1 MMQKIFP
8 LILTIFFCL
17 QLPAQPPANKAAGL
31 MPFAAG
37 NPKKWGYKNASGNI
51 VITPQYSKA
60 LAFIQGFALVNTGGE
75 EDELG
80 FIKGGKWGMINPSG
94 KMVIAARYD
103 MLHPFIN
110 GMALFNTGGE
120 YEMIED
126 IADTVT
132 HSGLGGKWGYLDL
145 SGKEKIPARYDL
157 AFDFSDGLAMVNTGG
172 NAAGC
177 LLGNCGGLFGYID
190 KGGKEV
196 IALQFQSAT
205 GFANGKAGV
214 KKNGREY
221 IIDKKGNE
229 IKHTAA
235 GNIPPPVQQVTGNSA
250 SPAAMPESHPATIL
264 KPIAVPVGGLF
275 PYKAANNKYGFR
287 DSKRTII
294 LQPQFDIANE
304 FQENGL
310 ARVGIG
316 DISTIQYGFINRMGQ
331 DVIPLQY
338 SGASGFS
345 EGLAN
350 VNLGQKTGYI
360 NSTGKIIIPFIYDNG
375 WSFREGLAA
384 VEQNGKWGFISKTGR
399 TALPFLYNNAESFQ
413 EGLALVMINDKY
425 GFINKSGKQVIPPKY
440 MYAYQFYEGLAA
452 VNLDGQKAKYGIS
465 GGKWG
470 FIDTAGNVM
479 IPFRY
484 DNAISFSE
492 GLADVSLNGKKGY
505 IDKAGNTVLPFIY
518 TSTGAFKNGRAY
530 VTVSGKGMYI
540 DKTGKETGAYKR
552 VFFSNGDYEGEVA
565 KDGLTP
571 QGKGKMSWL
580 NGTTYEGEFANG
592 LMHGKGKFIQNGSVY
607 EGTFV
612 NGKFTNAGKVSNNI
626 STGNTA
632 SVTIPANSTA
642 AVPEPFETIFRNAF
656 NQAPDAAGRGR
667 ALATIIDNLHGS
679 AYTEADKTR
688 YISARFKEVY
698 QMDFESAF
706 QGLMKTNPGATTFF
720 MSKVMPTLP
729 PEYKKAINQR
739 ARGIVDDYLK
749 KNQKQP

>member
-1 MMQKIFP
+1 MQKIFP
-8 LILTIFFCL
+8 FVLAILFSI
-17 QLPAQPPANKAAGL
+17 QLPAQPPANRLTGL
-31 MPFAAG
+31 TPFATG

-51 VITPQYSKA
+51 VVTAQYSRA
-60 LAFIQGFALVNTGGE
+60 LTFIQGFALVNTGGE
-75 EDELG
+75 EDETGL
-80 FIKGGKWGMINPSG
+80 IKGGKWGMIDPSG
-94 KMVIAARYD
+94 KLVIPARYD
-103 MLHPFIN
+103 MLHPFVD
-110 GMALFNTGGE
+110 GMALFNIGGE

-126 IADTVT
+126 IADMVT

-157 AFDFSDGLAMVNTGG
+157 AFDFSDGLGMVNTGG

-177 LLGNCGGLFGYID
+177 LLGNCGGVFGYID
-190 KGGKEV
+190 KAGKEV
-196 IALQFQSAT
+196 IPLQFQSAAA
-205 GFANGKAGV
+205 FADGKAGV
-214 KKNGREY
+214 KKNGRKY

-229 IKHTAA
+229 I
-235 GNIPPPVQQVTGNSA
+235 
-250 SPAAMPESHPATIL
+250 PESHPAAIL
-264 KPIAVPVGGLF
+264 KPVAVPVGGLF

-287 DSKRTII
+287 DSKRTVI

-310 ARVGIG
+310 AKVGIG
-316 DISTIQYGFINRMGQ
+316 DISTIYYGFINRMGLAA
-331 DVIPLQY
+331 IPLQY

-350 VNLGQKTGYI
+350 MNLGQKTGYI
-360 NSTGKIIIPFIYDNG
+360 DSTGKVIIPFIYDNG

-384 VEQNGKWGFISKTGR
+384 VEQNGKWGFISKTGK
-399 TALPFLYNNAESFQ
+399 TVLPFQYNNAASFQ

-470 FIDTAGNVM
+470 FIDTAGNMV

-505 IDKAGNTVLPFIY
+505 IDKTGNTVLPFIY

-530 VTVSGKGMYI
+530 VTVDKKGMYI
-540 DKTGKETGAYKR
+540 DKTGKETGPYKK

-571 QGKGKMSWL
+571 QGKGRMAWL
-580 NGTTYEGEFANG
+580 
-592 LMHGKGKFIQNGSVY
+592 NGSVY

-612 NGKFTNAGKVSNNI
+612 NGKFVNASKASNNI
-626 STGNTA
+626 PTGNTA

-642 AVPEPFETIFRNAF
+642 AVPDPFETKFRNAF
-656 NQAPDAAGRGR
+656 NQASDAAGRGR
-667 ALATIIDNLHGS
+667 ALATMIDSLHGS
-679 AYTEADKTR
+679 AYTEADKIR

-698 QMDFESAF
+698 QLDFESAF
-706 QGLMKTNPGATTFF
+706 QGLMKTQSASTTFF
-720 MSKVMPTLP
+720 MTKVLPTLP
-729 PEYKKAINQR
+729 PEYKTAINRR
-739 ARGIVDDYLK
+739 ARGIVDDYM
-749 KNQKQP
+749 QKHKQQP